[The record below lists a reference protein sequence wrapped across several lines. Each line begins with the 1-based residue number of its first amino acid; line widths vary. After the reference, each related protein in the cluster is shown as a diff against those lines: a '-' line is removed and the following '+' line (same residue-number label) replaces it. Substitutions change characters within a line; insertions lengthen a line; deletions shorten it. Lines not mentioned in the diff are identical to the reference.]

1 MKNFHF
7 LTYHVASKSCKV
19 LRDDLRAMYDEQ
31 NEKRSIT
38 RHSLNA
44 DGFNRAAAYKN
55 SLIPVW
61 GSAKYSTDAVLY
73 QKEYN
78 KNTIINGTAGHYSNK
93 LAFLQNFESKYTV
106 PYGRQIDTVR
116 QWLDEGNVVVAR
128 MRLDAH
134 SGEGIVL
141 IDSPEKIIQAPL
153 YTKYIK
159 KESEFRVHINKLN
172 DNVIVQQKKKRLD
185 APVHEETYKIRNL
198 QNGWVYTRE
207 DVKMPRAVEE
217 AAFWFK
223 NYHIFKSYI
232 DFCALDIIYNKQTGS
247 AYILEMNL
255 APGLAGQTVRDYAN
269 LMNDFHK
276 KHYE

>member
-1 MKNFHF
+1 
-7 LTYHVASKSCKV
+7 
-19 LRDDLRAMYDEQ
+19 MYGEQ
-31 NEKRSIT
+31 HEKCSIT
-38 RHSLNA
+38 RHSLTA
-44 DGFNRAAAYKN
+44 DGFSKAIAYKN

-61 GSAKYSTDAVLY
+61 GAAKYSTDTVRY
-73 QKEYN
+73 QKEFN
-78 KNTIINGTAGHYSNK
+78 NNTIINGTAGHYSNK
-93 LAFLQNFESKYTV
+93 LSFLQNFESEYTV
-106 PYGRQIDTVR
+106 PYARKIDTVS
-116 QWLDEGNVVVAR
+116 QWLEKGNIVVAR

-172 DNVIVQQKKKRLD
+172 DNIIVQQKKKRLD
-185 APVHEETYKIRNL
+185 APVHDETYKIRNL

-223 NYHIFKSYI
+223 NHN
-232 DFCALDIIYNKQTGS
+232 IYLLGVIG
-247 AYILEMNL
+247 AE
-255 APGLAGQTVRDYAN
+255 
-269 LMNDFHK
+269 
-276 KHYE
+276 